1 MRSHSDAG
9 VPTVNRSF
17 VSGLLILLCTLAA
30 PALAGGYST
39 QSKNYMVDAIQRT
52 TLHSYPTGG
61 SAQALPLVIV
71 LHGDGGTAA
80 GIRASLPLE
89 AQANGAAAFSYLS
102 SAGASFEYWTDA
114 GRGHEG
120 RFVQAIIANYGVA
133 GVTIDPARVYLV
145 GFSGGGTMAQALG
158 CRLGAGVI
166 RKMGIHSGSLY
177 PVDNDFTYTGNG
189 GVSCSLPGT
198 MLIWGKLDQTNGVD
212 YATGQAIRNNHL
224 ATQNC
229 AATTTNTSPVPCIAY
244 DQCTRPVEW
253 CAIDGLGHALWN
265 SAAQAFWRYFA
276 ADGVAAPEAPLFVD
290 GFEGGVAPPASP
302 RWVMGYHVGYE
313 RGLLPTANIDFASIT
328 HLMVGR
334 LIPNA
339 NATVTDHFD
348 IDAVNGPIWA
358 QAAVNAAHAANRK
371 AILMVGGAGEING
384 WRGAAASPA
393 SRATFVTNLLA
404 KLDQYGAD
412 GLDLDWE
419 PVEPQDQA
427 PLLALAQ
434 ALRTQRPNLLLTMP
448 VGWINS
454 NFPPNNEAAFMD
466 AMGDVLDRMAV
477 MSYGMLY
484 EDFGWWSWHSSALA
498 GHKGNTPSSVTSGI
512 NYYLGLGVPAAK
524 LAVGTGF
531 YGTCYQRV
539 TAPDQATQG
548 GDIVGSDGSFSYRN
562 IVANYLPAM
571 TAHYDAAANAPWLSS
586 VGGVGPVGARCNYL
600 TYENAASIA
609 AKGNF
614 VRTQGLGGTIIW
626 TIAQGY
632 RPELPVTDAN
642 QLLRAVK
649 AAFLD

>member
-1 MRSHSDAG
+1 MNRPIVRWIGLAFLLATGHLHAG
-9 VPTVNRSF
+9 V
-17 VSGLLILLCTLAA
+17 
-30 PALAGGYST
+30 GYAT
-39 QSKNYMVDAIQRT
+39 QSKNYVVDAIQRT
-52 TLHSYPTGG
+52 TLHSYPAGG

-71 LHGDGGTAA
+71 LHGDGGSAA
-80 GIRASLPLE
+80 GIRTALPLE
-89 AQANGAAAFSYLS
+89 AQADGAAAFSYLS
-102 SAGASFEYWTDA
+102 SAGGSFEYWTDA

-120 RFVQAIIANYGVA
+120 RLVQAIIANYGVA
-133 GVTIDPARVYLV
+133 GVTIDSARVYLV

-177 PVDNDFTYTGNG
+177 AVDDDFTYTGNG
-189 GVSCSLPGT
+189 GVSCNLPGT
-198 MLIWGKLDQTNGVD
+198 MLVWGKLDQTPGVD

-229 AATTTNTSPVPCIAY
+229 AATTTSTTPAPCVAY

-253 CAIDGLGHALWN
+253 CAIDGLAHALWPQ
-265 SAAQAFWRYFA
+265 SAQAFWRYFA
-276 ADGVAAPEAPLFVD
+276 EDGVLPPEAAMFVD
-290 GFEGGVAPPASP
+290 GFETGSAPPLSP

-313 RGLLPTANIDFASIT
+313 RDLLPTASIDFDAIT

-339 NATVTDHFD
+339 NATLTDHFD

-358 QAAVNAAHAANRK
+358 QGVVNATHAANRK
-371 AILMVGGAGEING
+371 AILMIGGAGEIDG
-384 WRGAAASPA
+384 WRGAAATPA
-393 SRATFVTNLLA
+393 SRATFVANLLA
-404 KLDQYGAD
+404 KVDQYGAD

-419 PVEPQDQA
+419 PIDTQDHA
-427 PLLALAQ
+427 PMLALAQ
-434 ALRTQRPNLLLTMP
+434 ALRAQRPALLLTMP
-448 VGWINS
+448 VGWIN
-454 NFPPNNEAAFMD
+454 PNLAQPSGEAAFMD
-466 AMGDVLDRMAV
+466 AMGDVLDRISA

-498 GHKGNTPSSVTSGI
+498 GHKGNTPSSVGASI
-512 NYYLGLGVPAAK
+512 DYYLGTGVPAAR

-539 TAPDQATQG
+539 TAPDQVTQAN
-548 GDIVGSDGSFSYRN
+548 DIVGSDGSFSYRN
-562 IVANYLPAM
+562 IVANYLPGM
-571 TAHYDAAANAPWLSS
+571 TANYSAVASAPWLSS
-586 VGGVGPVGARCNYL
+586 VAGVGPDGARCNYL

-609 AKGNF
+609 AKGQY
-614 VRTQGLGGTIIW
+614 VRTHALGGTIIW
-626 TIAQGY
+626 TLAQGY
-632 RPELPVTDAN
+632 RPALPVNDPN

>member
-1 MRSHSDAG
+1 MS
-9 VPTVNRSF
+9 RSF
-17 VSGLLILLCTLAA
+17 ASCLSILLL
-30 PALAGGYST
+30 ALAGPVLAGAGYTT
-39 QSKNYMVDAIQRT
+39 QTRNYTVDAIQRS

-61 SAQALPLVIV
+61 SAQPLPLVIV

-80 GIRASLPLE
+80 GIRAALPLE

-102 SAGASFEYWTDA
+102 SAGGSFEYWTDT

-120 RFVQAIIANYGVA
+120 RFVQAVIANYGVA
-133 GVTIDPARVYLV
+133 GITIDPARVYLV

-177 PVDNDFTYTGNG
+177 SVGDFTYTGNG
-189 GVSCSLPGT
+189 GVSCNLPGT
-198 MLIWGKLDQTNGVD
+198 MLVWGMLDQTKGVD

-229 AATTTNTSPVPCIAY
+229 AATTTNTTPAPCVAY

-253 CAIDGLGHALWN
+253 CAIDGLAHALW
-265 SAAQAFWRYFA
+265 SQSAQAFWRYFA
-276 ADGVAAPEAPLFVD
+276 EDGVAGPETPLFED
-290 GFEGGVAPPASP
+290 GFDGGLAPPASP

-313 RGLLPTANIDFASIT
+313 RHLLATADIDFASIT

-339 NATVTDHFD
+339 DATLTDHFD
-348 IDAVNGPIWA
+348 IDPVNGPIWA
-358 QAAVNAAHAANRK
+358 QGVIDAAQAANRK
-371 AILMVGGAGEING
+371 AILMIGGAGEIAG
-384 WRGAAASPA
+384 WRAAAASPA
-393 SRATFVTNLLA
+393 SRATFVANLLA
-404 KLDQYGAD
+404 KVDQYGAD

-419 PVEPQDQA
+419 PIDTQDQA

-434 ALRTQRPNLLLTMP
+434 ALRAQRPNLLLTMP
-448 VGWINS
+448 VGWINTNLS
-454 NFPPNNEAAFMD
+454 PPTGDAAFMD
-466 AMGDVLDRMAV
+466 AMADVLDRIAV
-477 MSYGMLY
+477 MSYGMVY

-498 GHKGNTPSSVTSGI
+498 AHKGNTPSSVTASI
-512 NYYLGLGVPAAK
+512 NYYLGAGVPAAK

-539 TAPDQATQG
+539 TAPDQVTQG
-548 GDIVGSDGSFSYRN
+548 DDIVGSDGTFSYRN
-562 IVANYLPAM
+562 IVANYLPGMSAN
-571 TAHYDAAANAPWLSS
+571 YDAAASAPWLSS
-586 VGGVGPVGARCNYL
+586 AGGVGPVGARCNYL

-609 AKGNF
+609 AKGNY
-614 VRTQGLGGTIIW
+614 VRAQGLGGTIIW
-626 TIAQGY
+626 TIAQGH
-632 RPELPVTDAN
+632 RPDLPVGDPN

-649 AAFLD
+649 AGFLD